1 MELVPLPFSLCLA
14 SHVQK
19 SSFFPH
25 AAYSNVGISSNNI
38 PISLSPPWI
47 LQALPYAKTEKDKKE
62 KKKETIWL
70 VVVGA
75 RWENF
80 EHSPDLSEAVPGKR
94 GLSFFGNNTN
104 MNVILASREDRV
116 WRVSQG
122 KERPLRRLNGGVVDV
137 S

>member
-1 MELVPLPFSLCLA
+1 MEPVPLPSALA
-14 SHVQK
+14 SLPMCKNPLFFRMPLTRMWEYPPTKYLSLFPLGSYKRCLMQK
-19 SSFFPH
+19 
-25 AAYSNVGISSNNI
+25 
-38 PISLSPPWI
+38 
-47 LQALPYAKTEKDKKE
+47 QKKT
-62 KKKETIWL
+62 KKKKKKQSDWWSL
-70 VVVGA
+70 VLVRKV
-75 RWENF
+75 F
-80 EHSPDLSEAVPGKR
+80 EHSPDLSEANPGKR

>member
-1 MELVPLPFSLCLA
+1 MPLTRMWEYPPTIYL
-14 SHVQK
+14 
-19 SSFFPH
+19 
-25 AAYSNVGISSNNI
+25 
-38 PISLSPPWI
+38 SLS
-47 LQALPYAKTEKDKKE
+47 LPLGSYKRCLMQKQKKTKK